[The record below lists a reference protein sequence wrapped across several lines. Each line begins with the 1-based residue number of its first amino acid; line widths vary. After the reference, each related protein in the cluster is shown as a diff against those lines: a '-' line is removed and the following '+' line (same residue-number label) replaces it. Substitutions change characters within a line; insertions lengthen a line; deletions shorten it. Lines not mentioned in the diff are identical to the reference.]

1 MVASFT
7 PIYDTACKR
16 KGGPQAVEALLAR
29 PKSPKSLAAIPDDRW
44 LADMTRS
51 VFQAGFSWKVIERK
65 WDGFEAAFEE
75 FNPTRWAFMSD
86 EDLDG
91 LLRDT
96 RIVRNAAKIISVRD
110 NAIFLED
117 LAEKYGSAGAFFAA
131 SPPEDY
137 ANLLLLLKKQAS
149 RLGGTSGQYFLRRAG
164 VDGYILSR
172 DVIAALVAAG
182 IVDKAPSSQKAMAVV
197 QNAFNIW
204 MTETGRSLTEL
215 SRILALST
223 DG

>member
-1 MVASFT
+1 MVASFA

-86 EDLDG
+86 EDMDG

-110 NAIFLED
+110 NAIFLEG
-117 LAEKYGSAGAFFAA
+117 LAEKHGSAGAFFAA

-149 RLGGTSGQYFLRRAG
+149 RVG
-164 VDGYILSR
+164 VDGYILFR

-182 IVDKAPSSQKAMAVV
+182 IVDKAPSSQKAMAAV